1 MEAVEQPRAFWS
13 RYYYHISTLVLLI
26 LVKCNPLQAP
36 GVLTNLPTGQ
46 ILGTR
51 AQAAWRGVTALS
63 KMGKMILSWEN
74 TGLIESNKEIQTTIF
89 SLLTTSS
96 FDMKSLKCHEHGD
109 DPPCT
114 PGPRVGGQPCLN
126 LSPGHK
132 CTHAFQKHLSLPRIY
147 FCCIFAKTQE
157 SNFQGRFSIRLV
169 HSYERI
175 W

>member
-1 MEAVEQPRAFWS
+1 MAQTGVMEAVEQPRAFWS
-13 RYYYHISTLVLLI
+13 RDYYHINTLVLLI

-51 AQAAWRGVTALS
+51 AQAAWRGVAALS

-96 FDMKSLKCHEHGD
+96 LDMKSLKCHEHGD
-109 DPPCT
+109 DPLCT
-114 PGPRVGGQPCLN
+114 PGPRVGGQSYIN

-132 CTHAFQKHLSLPRIY
+132 RTHGEISEAFITAQDVFLLH
-147 FCCIFAKTQE
+147 FC
-157 SNFQGRFSIRLV
+157 
-169 HSYERI
+169 
-175 W
+175 